1 MLKAIT
7 ENDEL
12 VNVKATKEG
21 KLLVDIG
28 EDSGGETSQQVETTL
43 NASIQTVGTTAT
55 TVSIN
60 KKVTSIDIANY
71 SETADITITAGDLTA
86 IIGANIAT
94 TLVINKDV
102 TNISLTSTVA
112 DTKVQS
118 IVKGVE

>member
-28 EDSGGETSQQVETTL
+28 ENSGEETSQQVETTL
-43 NASIQTVGTTAT
+43 NASIQTVGTTAI
-55 TVSIN
+55 TVAIN

-112 DTKVQS
+112 DTKVQL

>member
-1 MLKAIT
+1 MIKAIT

-21 KLLVDIG
+21 KLLVDMG
-28 EDSGGETSQQVETTL
+28 ENSGGETSKEVETTL

-55 TVSIN
+55 TIAIN

-71 SETADITITAGDLTA
+71 SETANITMQ
-86 IIGANIAT
+86 IGELNAVIGTKVAA
-94 TLVINKDV
+94 TLVINKNV
-102 TNISLTSTVA
+102 TNISLTSSED
-112 DTKVQS
+112 DTKVQL

>member
-1 MLKAIT
+1 MIKAIT

-21 KLLVDIG
+21 KLLVAMG
-28 EDSGGETSQQVETTL
+28 ENSGGETSKEVETTL

-55 TVSIN
+55 TIAIN

-71 SETADITITAGDLTA
+71 SETANITMQVGELNAV
-86 IIGANIAT
+86 IGTKVAA
-94 TLVINKDV
+94 TLVINKNV
-102 TNISLTSTVA
+102 TNISLTSSED
-112 DTKVQS
+112 DTKVQL

>member
-1 MLKAIT
+1 MIKAIT

-28 EDSGGETSQQVETTL
+28 ESSEEETPQEVETTL

-55 TVSIN
+55 TVAVN
-60 KKVTSIDIANY
+60 KKVSNIDIANY
-71 SETADITITAGDLTA
+71 SETADITVVVGDLSA
-86 IIGANIAT
+86 VIGANIAT
-94 TLVINKDV
+94 ALVINKDV
-102 TNISLTSTVA
+102 TNISLTSTEA
-112 DTKVQS
+112 DTKVQL

>member
-55 TVSIN
+55 TVAIN

-71 SETADITITAGDLTA
+71 SETADITVTAGDLSAT
-86 IIGANIAT
+86 IGTNIAT
-94 TLVINKDV
+94 TLVVNKDV
-102 TNISLTSTVA
+102 TSISLTSTVA
-112 DTKVQS
+112 DTKVQL